1 MMTRRFRAGLILSLA
16 VTAALGVRLLAHE
29 LTVRGTVGAIERAR
43 IQVKPIADKPGEKP
57 AGKPEWY
64 PIDAKTAIKRGDKT
78 LTFDDA
84 KIKVD
89 ERVVVIVDHPDKGPM
104 KTKEIRLAAQ

>member
-1 MMTRRFRAGLILSLA
+1 MLA
-16 VTAALGVRLLAHE
+16 VLAVAGARLLAHE
-29 LTVRGTVGAIERAR
+29 LTVQGTVGAIERAR
-43 IQVKPIADKPGEKP
+43 IQVKPIVDKTSDKP

-64 PIDAKTAIKRGDKT
+64 PIDEKTAIKRGTKT

-104 KTKEIRLAAQ
+104 KTKEIRLAPQ

>member
-1 MMTRRFRAGLILSLA
+1 MTRRVRTSSILTLA
-16 VTAALGVRLLAHE
+16 LAAVLGARLLAHE
-29 LTVRGTVGAIERAR
+29 LIVQGTVGAVERAR
-43 IQVKPIADKPGEKP
+43 IQVKPVAEKP
-57 AGKPEWY
+57 DQPAAKPAWY
-64 PIDAKTAIKRGDKT
+64 PIDEKTVIKRGDKT
-78 LTFDDA
+78 VTFEVA

>member
-1 MMTRRFRAGLILSLA
+1 MSRRVRMLSILLLA
-16 VTAALGVRLLAHE
+16 VIVVASAGLLAHE
-29 LTVRGTVGAIERAR
+29 LIVQGTVGAIERAR
-43 IQVKPIADKPGEKP
+43 IQVKPVDKAGK
-57 AGKPEWY
+57 ATGKPEWY
-64 PIDAKTAIKRGDKT
+64 PIDEKTAIKRGTKT
-78 LTFDDA
+78 LSFDDA